1 MLATENV
8 LLNKIIYSSVIVPLL
23 LCGLLMWFLI
33 YYQKKRHQS
42 ELREKELIIQKQ
54 TALQA
59 ERTRIAAEMHD
70 DLGGGLT
77 TIKFLG
83 QKMLRKIS
91 DVEHKTQLTK
101 IVDNSQ
107 HLVSNMSEIIWAM
120 NAGFDSLGSLVAYA
134 RRYASEYL
142 SNHDLRLSFN
152 YERQENRI
160 EISGE
165 KRRHIYLIIKE
176 ILHNIVKHADA
187 TIVSSSWNI
196 EEDQLLITV
205 SDNGIGIDHSEE
217 EGVLTGNGLQNMQ
230 DRISLLDGQIK
241 WQTNNGTTVT
251 LTIPLTTLDKPI
263 STTQDL

>member
-1 MLATENV
+1 MSKLDEALVYE
-8 LLNKIIYSSVIVPLL
+8 VISTSLFIPIL
-23 LCGLLMWFLI
+23 LCGILVWFLI
-33 YYQKKRHQS
+33 YYQKKRHQA

-83 QKMLRKIS
+83 QKMLRKIT

-120 NAGFDSLGSLVAYA
+120 NAGFDTLDSLIAYT

-142 SNHDLRLSFN
+142 SDNELRLNFD
-152 YERQENRI
+152 YREGETKV
-160 EISGE
+160 EITGE
-165 KRRHIYLIIKE
+165 KRRHIFLVIKE
-176 ILHNIVKHADA
+176 LLHNIVKHADA
-187 TIVSSSWNI
+187 TVVSSSWQINQ
-196 EEDQLLITV
+196 DHLLITV
-205 SDNGIGIDHSEE
+205 ADNGIGIEDAAGENY
-217 EGVLTGNGLQNMQ
+217 LTSNGLKNIQ
-230 DRISLLDGQIK
+230 DRISLLNGEIK
-241 WQTNNGTTVT
+241 WITHNGTTT
-251 LTIPLTTLDKPI
+251 ELTIPLSSLDKPI
-263 STTQDL
+263 TTTQQL